1 MTDQQMSWREH
12 LLNRAQRAD
21 LTVHYDHDSTPAD
34 DASWDEALRKQQL
47 AYMETQDPNAT
58 LEEELLLRLVGPGAD
73 GAGLRL
79 DWAKLPEYFAAALA
93 AFSPSDLSLR
103 VTGYSSGS
111 TVVHFTADAPEVDD
125 DAVNVGPIHQTPL
138 AVAAHELLKAMA
150 TAEAG
155 EEVVRWASQIAGLE
169 RFIDEL
175 VKRQLEVGV
184 RYFESS
190 GRVHAASLTGSGIT
204 YLRSLREHQDQDDI
218 KPLSGR
224 VTELREAGVVRV
236 KTGVQRNSPAQ
247 DVRFEDEHQ
256 EYLHSL
262 RLGQQVHWIIRQT
275 ITVDRLHREDHGD
288 AFFVSE
294 NNEQTTAF

>member
-1 MTDQQMSWREH
+1 MTDRQMSWREY
-12 LLNRAQRAD
+12 LLNRAQDSD
-21 LTVHYDHDSTPAD
+21 LTVHHDRDSAPAED
-34 DASWDEALRKQQL
+34 SSWDEALRRQYL
-47 AYMETQDPNAT
+47 AYMEEQDPNAT

-79 DWAKLPEYFAAALA
+79 DWSKLPEYFAAALE

-111 TVVHFTADAPEVDD
+111 TVVHFAADVPEIDD
-125 DAVNVGPIHQTPL
+125 DAVDVGPIHQTRL
-138 AVAAHELLKAMA
+138 ATAAHELLRAM
-150 TAEAG
+150 TAAESKG
-155 EEVVRWASQIAGLE
+155 EVVRWASQITGLE
-169 RFIDEL
+169 RFTYEL

-184 RYFESS
+184 RYLESS
-190 GRVHAASLTGSGIT
+190 GRVHDASLSERGLT
-204 YLRSLREHQDQDDI
+204 YLLSLREHQDKHDI
-218 KPLSGR
+218 KPVSGR
-224 VTELREAGVVRV
+224 ITELREAGVVRV

-247 DVRFEDEHQ
+247 EVRFEDEHQ

-275 ITVDRLHREDHGD
+275 IKVDRLRREDQGD

-294 NNEQTTAF
+294 DNSQEPAF